1 MLSRPDKFVPSLY
14 RYRAGQL
21 LVACGLCVGLILAAG
36 MTWYLVTS
44 RQDVIGD
51 AEREM
56 RNDALM
62 LADDEDRLLQAV
74 DVMQLG
80 LIQHMREIGVDT
92 PEQFEQLMDSQAVH
106 QNLSDR
112 ISALSYIGALS
123 LSDRHGRLLNSS
135 LTWPPPPDDNAGRDF
150 IRGLSVAGAP
160 QIFIS
165 EPSRSKI
172 SGVWF
177 FHLSRRFEATDG
189 RLIGFVHCTIRIDN
203 AEQFYARLPL
213 TGGGAYSLYRRDGML
228 IARYP
233 HIDQLIG
240 KTFGGTAGFNR
251 LLGALDNGLVRQ
263 SSILDG
269 KDRLIVPHALAHFP
283 MIVAV
288 SDTME
293 SILAA
298 WTIEVRVIITATAL
312 LLLAIAGAIMA
323 AMRHLRSVDRLQ
335 AAEAAKAQVETDL
348 ALAEERERATHTLH
362 IQEQRFDTAMQNM
375 MQGLLMIGHDGNV
388 LVANNR
394 FCELWGLPPDLVTHG
409 MSYTKLM
416 QLAVSP
422 GNILPIDMTEKRRRR
437 EEQASGNSPST
448 YVWELSDGRAFTVI
462 HQVLADGWLTTYED
476 TTARRTAEAKIAY
489 LASHDA
495 LTGLANRVLFHETFE
510 HALAFVRRGS
520 LQALHYLD
528 LDQFKTVND
537 TLGHPIGDRLL
548 QEVAERLRRGA
559 RETDTVARLGG
570 DEFAIVQTAIDSPL
584 DATGLAG
591 RLIDLIEAPFEI
603 DGHQI
608 VIGTSIGIALAP
620 QDGVDVDQLLKCADL
635 ALYRAKMDGRGVY
648 RLFQADM
655 DAAMQARRIMELD
668 LRRALSDGQLEL
680 FYQPQIDLRDRRV
693 AGCEALLRWR
703 HPTKGLIPPDQF
715 IPLAEETGL
724 IVPIGEWVLRQAC
737 AVAAGWPDAL
747 RVSVNLSAVQFKS
760 RNLVGAVVAALH
772 EAGLPANRL
781 ELEIT
786 ETVMLH
792 DTDATLATLHELHEL
807 GIQIA
812 MDDFGTGYS
821 SLSYLRR
828 FPFNRIKIDQSFV
841 RELGTRDDCIA
852 IVRAVITLGRDLG
865 MAITAEGVETQQQLE
880 MLERADCA
888 EVQGFLFSRPVPEL
902 TVIGLLRSLPAMADV
917 WPPFVVPVP
926 SAPTGERQ
934 RLPALSV

>member
-1 MLSRPDKFVPSLY
+1 MLPRPDKFVPSLY

-21 LVACGLCVGLILAAG
+21 LVACGLCVGLILMAG
-36 MTWYLVTS
+36 MSWFLVAS
-44 RQDVIGD
+44 RHGVIDD
-51 AEREM
+51 AVREM

-74 DVMQLG
+74 DVMELG
-80 LIQHMREIGVDT
+80 LIQHMREIGVDS
-92 PEQFEQLMDSQAVH
+92 PERFEQLMGTQAVH
-106 QNLSDR
+106 QSLSDR
-112 ISALSYIGALS
+112 ISALPYIGALS
-123 LSDRHGRLLNSS
+123 LSDRRGLLLNYSIA
-135 LTWPPPPDDNAGRDF
+135 WPPPPEDNAGRDF
-150 IRGLSVAGAP
+150 IRGLSAAGAP

-165 EPSRSKI
+165 APSRGQN

-177 FHLSRRFEATDG
+177 FHLSRRFDSADG
-189 RLIGFVHCTIRIDN
+189 RLIGFVHCTIRIDY

-213 TGGGAYSLYRRDGML
+213 TGDGAYSLYRRDGML

-233 HIDQLIG
+233 HIDQVIG
-240 KTFGGTAGFNR
+240 RTFESAEGFSR
-251 LLGALDNGLVRQ
+251 MLDALDNGLVRQ

-269 KDRLIVPHALAHFP
+269 KDRLIVPHALANFP

-293 SILAA
+293 SILGA
-298 WTIEVRVIITATAL
+298 WQVEARVIIAVTAL
-312 LLLAIAGAIMA
+312 LLLAIAAAIMA
-323 AMRHLRSVDRLQ
+323 AMRHLRRVDRLQ
-335 AAEAAKAQVETDL
+335 AAEAAQAQARADL
-348 ALAEERERATHTLH
+348 ALAEERAHATHARH
-362 IQEQRFDTAMQNM
+362 VQEQLFETAVQNM
-375 MQGLLMIGHDGNV
+375 MKGLLMIGHDGNV
-388 LVANNR
+388 RVANDR
-394 FCELWGLPPDLVTHG
+394 FCELCGLPPDLVTPG
-409 MSYTKLM
+409 MSYTELM
-416 QLAVSP
+416 RLAVSP
-422 GNILPIDMTEKRRRR
+422 GNIQPVDMTEKRHRR
-437 EEQASGNSPST
+437 EEVASGNTHAT
-448 YVWELSDGRAFTVI
+448 YVWELSDGRAFTVT
-462 HQVLADGWLTTYED
+462 HQLLEDGWLTTYED
-476 TTARRTAEAKIAY
+476 TTARRTAEAKIAH

-495 LTGLANRVLFHETFE
+495 LTDLPNRLLFHENLE
-510 HALAFVRRGS
+510 RALGFVRRGS
-520 LQALHYLD
+520 LLALHCVD
-528 LDQFKTVND
+528 LDQFKAVND

-548 QEVAERLRRGA
+548 QAVAERLRNGS

-570 DEFAIVQTAIDSPL
+570 DEFAIVQTAIGSPL
-584 DATGLAG
+584 DATELAG

-603 DGHQI
+603 DGHHI
-608 VIGTSIGIALAP
+608 VIGTSIGITLAP
-620 QDGVDVDQLLKCADL
+620 QDGADADQLLKCADL

-648 RLFQADM
+648 RLFQAEM
-655 DAAMQARRIMELD
+655 DAAMQARRILELD
-668 LRRALSDGQLEL
+668 LRLALSAGQLEL
-680 FYQPQIDLRDRRV
+680 FYQPQINLGDRQV

-703 HPTKGLIPPDQF
+703 HPTKGLIAPDRF

-737 AVAAGWPDAL
+737 AAAAGWPDAL

-760 RNLVGAVVAALH
+760 PNLVGIVVDALD

-786 ETVMLH
+786 ETVMLQ

-841 RELGTRDDCIA
+841 RELGMRDDCIA

-880 MLERADCA
+880 MLERAGCA
-888 EVQGFLFSRPVPEL
+888 EVQGYLFSRPVPEL
-902 TVIGLLRSLPAMADV
+902 TVIGLLRSMPAIADV
-917 WPPFVVPVP
+917 WPPVVVPVP